1 MECCLP
7 LPAGLAPPSWRGRP
21 RQTVPHPTKSVA
33 AAISVELL
41 DGRRACFET
50 PASRAPQHEVFLC
63 VTRSLPHASEKHGR
77 AACPGARLEG
87 RGQLLQ
93 RQRRFVIRFCPEHC
107 QTARSNLPPLSDE

>member
-1 MECCLP
+1 MRDMECCLP

-63 VTRSLPHASEKHGR
+63 VTRSLPHRSEEHTS
-77 AACPGARLEG
+77 E
-87 RGQLLQ
+87 LQ
-93 RQRRFVIRFCPEHC
+93 SLMRISYAVYCLKKK
-107 QTARSNLPPLSDE
+107 TNNK